1 MNPVAQRSDMLAC
14 RAVLEANSKSFAMA
28 ARLLPRATR
37 NEAACVYA
45 FCRRVDDAIDNA
57 SPAEQ
62 MHALAKLVEE
72 LDAIYAGSAHE
83 DAALRGFQAV
93 AALRNL
99 PQRYPREL
107 LAGMA
112 MDARG
117 ARYET
122 LEDLLL
128 YCHRVAGVV
137 GLMMCHAFGLTQ
149 DAALLPAAHLGIAMQ
164 LTNIC
169 RDVAEDYGMGRV
181 YLPRAWLREHGSPE
195 LDPQPGAALP
205 EDPRVISAM
214 QQVMGALLNEAD
226 RYYASAARG
235 MLALPFRAGLAVRA
249 ASAIYAAIGEEV
261 RARGCDPRQGRAVV
275 GKGKKLVLLSMA
287 VVKHAALGLHFAY
300 EHLRF
305 PVRPPSKSLA
315 FPEDVLA

>member
-1 MNPVAQRSDMLAC
+1 MNPVTQRSDMLAC
-14 RAVLEANSKSFAMA
+14 RAVLEENSKSFALA
-28 ARLLPRATR
+28 ARLLPKSTR
-37 NEAACVYA
+37 DEVACVYA
-45 FCRRVDDAIDNA
+45 FCRRVDDAIDDA
-57 SPAEQ
+57 SPPEQ
-62 MHALAKLVEE
+62 THALAKLVDE
-72 LDAIYAGSAHE
+72 LNAIYAGTAHE

-169 RDVAEDYGMGRV
+169 RDVAEDYGMGRR
-181 YLPRAWLREHGSPE
+181 YLPRAWLRERGSPE
-195 LDPQPGAALP
+195 LDPHPGDALP
-205 EDPRVISAM
+205 DDPHAISAM
-214 QQVMGALLNEAD
+214 QQVVGALLNEAD
-226 RYYASAARG
+226 RYYASAERG

-249 ASAIYAAIGEEV
+249 
-261 RARGCDPRQGRAVV
+261 CDPRRGRAVV
-275 GKGKKLVLLSMA
+275 RTGRKLLLLSMA

-305 PVRPPSKSLA
+305 PVRPPSRSLV